1 VRIHADRSAPQ
12 ADPWLLILLAPIGAA
27 ALLAARF
34 FPFSALPTMCTMK
47 LMTGQPCLA
56 CGMTRSWIHLAHGHP
71 LAAVAQNPLGAIL
84 FAVTAVSLLYLLL
97 RRLGLPALRLDTSNA
112 EAWLIRG
119 LVIGGIVVNWL
130 YVAVTRVA

>member
-1 VRIHADRSAPQ
+1 MRIHADRDAPQ
-12 ADPWLLILLAPIGAA
+12 ADPWLLILLAPIGVA

-47 LMTGQPCLA
+47 LLTGQPCLA

-71 LAAVAQNPLGAIL
+71 LAAVAQNPLGALL
-84 FAVTAVSLLYLLL
+84 FAATALALVYLLA
-97 RRLGLPALRLDTSNA
+97 RRLGLPALRLKASNA
-112 EAWLIRG
+112 EAWLVRG
-119 LVIGGIVVNWL
+119 VLIGGIIVNWL